1 MNTPEGINRA
11 TAEALNIILNIIEYV
26 NNGVIPDFEI

>member
-1 MNTPEGINRA
+1 MNTTKGIDRA
-11 TAEALNIILNIIEYV
+11 KAEALKIVRYV

>member
-11 TAEALNIILNIIEYV
+11 AAEALNIIEYV